1 MIKIGLTGAIASGKS
16 EAEKI
21 LKKILPVVDLDIV
34 SHKILEEDVR
44 EEILKEFNTLNRKE
58 IGKVVFQDIEK
69 RKKLEEII
77 HPRLKTYVLNFFEE
91 KKDKK
96 AVVVSGALLYEA
108 GFFPLFD
115 KTIFIDAPKN
125 IRLERLQ
132 KRNSLNREDA
142 LIRINSQKNEG
153 KTKADFIIQNTG
165 TIEELKEKIKQIV
178 SIIEIQDS
186 IKFDDYY
193 KYMR

>member
-21 LKKILPVVDLDIV
+21 LKRILPVVDLDIV
-34 SHKILEEDVR
+34 SHKILEEDAR